1 MEEELI
7 QKKTH
12 NFGEVNLQEFAQILR
27 LDKRDPTTQ
36 QLFRIHD
43 RVRTIKLKHI
53 HVNKLIEEK
62 INILFLQL
70 GQGKIDLEEYI
81 FTVLATANASS
92 ELDKVKIAFDVSV
105 HDYSCTIY
113 IAYKLL
119 FLRDYIVS

>member
-1 MEEELI
+1 MEEVLV
-7 QKKTH
+7 QKKTN

-43 RVRTIKLKHI
+43 RVRIIKLKHI

-62 INILFLQL
+62 INILQL

-113 IAYKLL
+113 ITY
-119 FLRDYIVS
+119 